1 MASALEGIRILDLS
15 QFLSGPRCTQI
26 LADMGAE
33 VIKLEPPTH
42 GETLRLMLSPI
53 PGMDRI
59 LSNWHRNKKGI
70 TLDIRSPKGQEIYW
84 RLAGCCD
91 VVVENLAPGLMER
104 IGLGWEEHRRRYP
117 RIICCSIK
125 GFGQSGPYSQ
135 RLAFD
140 LIAQASGGIMYA
152 QKTPHMTPGV
162 FFGDFVSGAYG
173 AIGILQ
179 ALIARSRTGEGQVVD
194 ISMQDVMYFHNF
206 RAFDSR
212 STQDIRH
219 TVRDTLGESL
229 DEVLTSQERP
239 FPCWYSYPVKDGHVA
254 CVILTDRQWNDF
266 VVKVLERPDLSTENP
281 LYSNFILRLKAR
293 DQYLG
298 TFREWFSKKSA
309 KEAEQILAENRIPC
323 SIVKDLEQVNS
334 DPQLK
339 ARQMYEFVEHP
350 GYGKVPVVGI
360 PVKLSKTP
368 GKVHSP
374 APDLGQHN
382 SEVYQGLLGL
392 TEQELDELRKE
403 KVI

>member
-1 MASALEGIRILDLS
+1 MAFALEGIRILDLS

-33 VIKLEPPTH
+33 VIKLEPPGH

-59 LSNWHRNKKGI
+59 LSNWHRNKRGI
-70 TLDIRSPKGQEIYW
+70 TLDIRDPRGRELYW
-84 RLAGCCD
+84 RLAGCSD
-91 VVVENLAPGLMER
+91 VVVENLAPDFMER
-104 IGLGWEEHRRRYP
+104 MGLGWEEHSARYP
-117 RIICCSIK
+117 GLIYCSIK
-125 GFGQSGPYSQ
+125 GFGQSGPFRE

-162 FFGDFVSGAYG
+162 FFGDFVSGAFA

-179 ALIARSRTGEGQVVD
+179 ALVARSRTGQGQLVD

-206 RAFDSR
+206 RAFDWR

-219 TVRDTLGESL
+219 RVRETLGESL

-254 CVILTDRQWNDF
+254 CVILTDRQWNEF
-266 VVKVLERPDLSTENP
+266 VVKVLGHPELSTENP
-281 LYSNFILRLKAR
+281 RYSNFVLRLKAR
-293 DQYLG
+293 DEYLEK
-298 TFREWFSKKSA
+298 FKEWFSNRTA
-309 KEAEQILAENRIPC
+309 REVEQILAHHRIPC

-334 DPQLK
+334 DPQLE

-350 GYGKVPVVGI
+350 GYGRIPVVGI
-360 PVKLSKTP
+360 SVKLSQTP
-368 GKVHSP
+368 GKVRSP
-374 APDLGQHN
+374 APELGQHN
-382 SEVYQGLLGL
+382 KEIYSGLLGL
-392 TEQELDELRKE
+392 TEQELEELKKE

>member
-1 MASALEGIRILDLS
+1 MASALEGIRVLDLS

-33 VIKLEPPTH
+33 VIKLEPPGH

-70 TLDIRSPKGQEIYW
+70 TLDIRSPKGQELYW

-104 IGLGWEEHRRRYP
+104 IGLGWEEHQRRYP
-117 RIICCSIK
+117 KIICCSIK
-125 GFGQSGPYSQ
+125 GFGQSGHYSE

-206 RAFDSR
+206 RAFDWR
-212 STQDIRH
+212 STQDISE

-239 FPCWYSYPVKDGHVA
+239 FPCWYSYQVKDGYVA

-293 DQYLG
+293 DKYLEI
-298 TFREWFSKKSA
+298 FREWFSKRSA
-309 KEAEQILAENRIPC
+309 QEAEQILAENRIPC
-323 SIVKDLEQVNS
+323 SIVKDLEQVNN

-339 ARQMYEFVEHP
+339 ARQMYEFVDHP
-350 GYGKVPVVGI
+350 WYGNIPVVGI
-360 PVKLSKTP
+360 PVKLSDTP
-368 GKVHSP
+368 GKVQSP

-392 TEQELDELRKE
+392 TEQELDVLRKE